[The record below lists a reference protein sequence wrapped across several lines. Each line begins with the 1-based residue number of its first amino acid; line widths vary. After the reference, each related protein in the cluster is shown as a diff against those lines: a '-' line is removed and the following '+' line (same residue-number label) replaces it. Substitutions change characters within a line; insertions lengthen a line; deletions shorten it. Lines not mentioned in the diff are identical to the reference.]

1 MSATRSRAGCVTH
14 WLAAAVAT
22 AALVG
27 CGGAAAQSVSSR
39 KPTVSSSPPQAAL
52 CQAIGLL
59 DGLAVDR
66 TNTLQDKRIRYRF
79 APAVTVSEPG
89 RAQIVARALCAL
101 PRLPAGPF
109 ACPADTG
116 TVYLLRFSSRGRRF
130 PTVTAEATGC
140 EIVHGLGAARW
151 TPTTPGFWYTL
162 GKVMGIQDPGRAT
175 FAGAVPPKS
184 PPVDSPPPAGSP
196 PSAGSPLPAGSPPS
210 AGSPLP
216 ANYPPPANRPLPAH
230 RHI

>member
-1 MSATRSRAGCVTH
+1 MSATRSRAGRVTH
-14 WLAAAVAT
+14 WLAAALAT

-27 CGGAAAQSVSSR
+27 FGGAESVSSR
-39 KPTVSSSPPQAAL
+39 KPTVSPSPPQAGL

-79 APAVTVSEPG
+79 ARAVTVSEPG
-89 RAQIVARALCAL
+89 QAEIVARALCTL

-116 TVYLLRFSSRGRRF
+116 TVYLLRFSTRGRRF

-162 GKVMGIQDPGRAT
+162 GKVMGIHDPGRTT
-175 FAGAVPPKS
+175 FAGTVPPNS
-184 PPVDSPPPAGSP
+184 PP
-196 PSAGSPLPAGSPPS
+196 

-216 ANYPPPANRPLPAH
+216 AN
-230 RHI
+230 